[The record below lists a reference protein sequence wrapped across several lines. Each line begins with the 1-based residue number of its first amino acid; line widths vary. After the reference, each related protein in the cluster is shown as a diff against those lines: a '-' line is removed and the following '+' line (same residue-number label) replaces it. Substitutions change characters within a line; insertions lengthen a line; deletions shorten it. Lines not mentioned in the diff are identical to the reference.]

1 MCLYQDESIK
11 IRKLAEDD
19 LPSLHRLLSNEAVM
33 RFLEALFTEVETQR
47 FLQDAG
53 LADPPLIYAVDN
65 AAGDFVGYMI
75 FHPYE
80 GSFDELGWVLL
91 PNFWGRGYAQRIT
104 GAAIQLAQ
112 KNGRNLLI
120 ECAPEQAVSRHIA
133 KKFGFVYSGLAE
145 GREIYRLC
153 CASS

>member
-33 RFLEALFTEVETQR
+33 RFLEAPFTEVQTQR

-53 LADPPLIYAVDN
+53 LANPPLIYAVDN

-112 KNGRNLLI
+112 KKRQKSADRMCPRASGK
-120 ECAPEQAVSRHIA
+120 QA
-133 KKFGFVYSGLAE
+133 
-145 GREIYRLC
+145 YRQKVWIRIQWAC
-153 CASS
+153 RGA